1 MSTMLRFK
9 HWGWDVCTASW
20 TAGSKNDRQTVVCYL
35 WAVDQGSWKA
45 TFDIP
50 FEAFM
55 DRIAR
60 GGIVDLGPAL

>member
-9 HWGWDVCTASW
+9 HYGWDMCTAAW
-20 TAGSKNDRQTVVCYL
+20 TAGSKTDRQTVVCYQ
-35 WAVDQGSWKA
+35 WTTEGGSWKV